1 MNDNASPIITPT
13 APRKNHTGMSIWDVS
28 IEITNR
34 VYTWAYVALVLGAA
48 VTAIATMSLFWS
60 SAVRDKYADQQIQ
73 MARTEAI
80 EATAS
85 AERARAEQKRLQ
97 VELEH
102 ERVERL
108 RFEREFAWRTLSSTQ
123 ENSLVQDL
131 SVAPSAINV
140 EFVSNDPEVTF
151 LAIQFQRIFKAAGW
165 KVEAVA
171 NTYAGSVFFGIFVP
185 DPRDKTSVG
194 ATQTVREA
202 LRRAGI
208 SFVTDKPPMPIMG
221 FGGNVN
227 SSSAVQMVIAS
238 KATENILRAI
248 NGALA
253 SPTPH
258 SEQPTVPPK
267 SN

>member
-1 MNDNASPIITPT
+1 
-13 APRKNHTGMSIWDVS
+13 
-28 IEITNR
+28 
-34 VYTWAYVALVLGAA
+34 
-48 VTAIATMSLFWS
+48 
-60 SAVRDKYADQQIQ
+60 

-171 NTYAGSVFFGIFVP
+171 NTYAGSVFFGIFV
-185 DPRDKTSVG
+185 
-194 ATQTVREA
+194 
-202 LRRAGI
+202 
-208 SFVTDKPPMPIMG
+208 
-221 FGGNVN
+221 
-227 SSSAVQMVIAS
+227 
-238 KATENILRAI
+238 
-248 NGALA
+248 